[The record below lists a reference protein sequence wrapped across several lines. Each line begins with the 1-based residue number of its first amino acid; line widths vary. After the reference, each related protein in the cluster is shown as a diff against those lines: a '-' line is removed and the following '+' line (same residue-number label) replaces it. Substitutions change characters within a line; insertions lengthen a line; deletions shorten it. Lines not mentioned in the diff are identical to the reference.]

1 MTSLPSHTSSNIG
14 SRSTTTA
21 RSSWNRR
28 VSTRHQQPLR
38 AYTVADNIKPSWT
51 SFWKLPPPLQKF
63 ASQFGS
69 LEDSLFSFE
78 GGGISGVATIPR
90 MPNLKI
96 EAATVAS
103 TRVEDMEKY
112 ELLSEINFLTET
124 FATLE
129 SSIDF
134 KSQLFEE
141 TIKSYEFKVNALEER
156 NSLLEMGFQRMTG
169 VLEKQEQKLLEMRLK
184 KEGNSAVAVDSNA
197 FTLTQ
202 VQDSLQ
208 IMEGENE
215 MLRQRVRALELELSE
230 AAFESRKI
238 MPANSV
244 AIAASTFA
252 NDVSDDTMSSAEAS
266 VSITFQ
272 SAPILP
278 KPPSEPVPAHILQ
291 VQKLQM
297 QVEEY
302 ERERS
307 SLKKLFELGIVRG
320 LEKVRMALNPWNPA
334 YNLQLWGELR
344 QHGTAEL

>member
-1 MTSLPSHTSSNIG
+1 
-14 SRSTTTA
+14 
-21 RSSWNRR
+21 
-28 VSTRHQQPLR
+28 
-38 AYTVADNIKPSWT
+38 
-51 SFWKLPPPLQKF
+51 
-63 ASQFGS
+63 
-69 LEDSLFSFE
+69 
-78 GGGISGVATIPR
+78 
-90 MPNLKI
+90 MPNLEI

-156 NSLLEMGFQRMTG
+156 NSLLEAGFQRMTG

-208 IMEGENE
+208 IIEGENE
-215 MLRQRVRALELELSE
+215 ILRQRVRALELELSE

-278 KPPSEPVPAHILQ
+278 KPPSEPVPAHILH

-344 QHGTAEL
+344 QHGTAAL